1 MWYNYSITDLITF
14 ESEGVAV
21 ELDEQEAR
29 AFAVR
34 MADKLLS
41 TVPDLKGQGMC
52 VVVYNIDEQPV
63 SIVPLDPIQ

>member
-1 MWYNYSITDLITF
+1 MWCNYSITDLITF

-21 ELDEQEAR
+21 ELDEHETR
-29 AFAVR
+29 VFAVR
-34 MADKLLS
+34 MADKLPS

-52 VVVYNIDEQPV
+52 VVVYDIDEQPV